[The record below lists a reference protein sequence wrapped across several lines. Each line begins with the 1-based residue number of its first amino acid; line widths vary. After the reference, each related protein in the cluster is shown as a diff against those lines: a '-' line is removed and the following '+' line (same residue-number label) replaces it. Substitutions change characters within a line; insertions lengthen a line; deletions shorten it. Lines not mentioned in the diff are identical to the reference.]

1 MLRLLSIGSVAL
13 SVLASN
19 SAFAQEE
26 TDCPPRMPKP
36 LTTTRVPQL
45 NDNGMV
51 TIVTVSEGDVGDRQ
65 TVAVYERPSGDYVG
79 AFGLDGTV
87 EWTNQTAVKRRMKVR
102 LIVQLS
108 DGIIPIIPEIYS
120 GEVCWEPTTKRIIS
134 VFQQVVD
141 AGETIEIPI
150 AWEIVTRLEGQLA
163 DFNGDGWVDEL
174 DQTLLINALG
184 TDNPLYD
191 LNKDGVVDMTDM
203 ELLFQA
209 ISDSWED
216 QIEANAGDGGGEVD
230 PTDPPD
236 PPIEIVDDFNPLW
249 ETADHI
255 LLLTM
260 NETPNDTGREGHFIV
275 PKAEWRLI

>member
-1 MLRLLSIGSVAL
+1 MILRSLTLAAA
-13 SVLASN
+13 LASS
-19 SAFAQEE
+19 SAFAQD

-51 TIVTVSEGDVGDRQ
+51 TIITVSEGDVGDRQ

-79 AFGLDGTV
+79 TFPMDGTV
-87 EWTNQTAVKRRMKVR
+87 EWTNQTSVKRRMSVR

-108 DGIIPIIPEIYS
+108 EGIIPIIPEIYS
-120 GEVCWEPTTKRIIS
+120 SEVCWEPSTKRIIS
-134 VFQQVVD
+134 VYQQVVE
-141 AGETIEIPI
+141 AGETVEIPI

-174 DQTLLINALG
+174 DQTLLIGALG

-191 LNKDGVVDMTDM
+191 LNKDGVVDMDDM
-203 ELLFQA
+203 EILFQA

-216 QIEANAGDGGGEVD
+216 QIEANAGGGGDEVD

-236 PPIEIVDDFNPLW
+236 PPTEITEGFNPLW
-249 ETADHI
+249 ESADHI
-255 LLLTM
+255 LVLTM
-260 NETPNDTGREGHFIV
+260 NETPNDDVRGGHFIV